1 MNAWNVSGCATRFS
15 EIEAQSNLRHSS
27 DVHQSL
33 VGIAP
38 AGKFAVTCA
47 RGLLTGVLLHS
58 VGTAPPVGV
67 PSA

>member
-1 MNAWNVSGCATRFS
+1 MAS
-15 EIEAQSNLRHSS
+15 QLNLRHSS

-38 AGKFAVTCA
+38 AGKLDVTCA
-47 RGLLTGVLLHS
+47 RGLVTGVPLHS
-58 VGTAPPVGV
+58 VGTAPPAGV

>member
-1 MNAWNVSGCATRFS
+1 M
-15 EIEAQSNLRHSS
+15 EAQLNLRHSS

-38 AGKFAVTCA
+38 AGKFAVVCA
-47 RGLLTGVLLHS
+47 RGLVTGVPLHS
-58 VGTAPPVGV
+58 VGTAPPGGV

>member
-1 MNAWNVSGCATRFS
+1 MRFS
-15 EIEAQSNLRHSS
+15 ETDAQLNLRHSS

-47 RGLLTGVLLHS
+47 RGLVIGVLSHS